1 MLVRNYSLKKLDEP
15 ELALIENEAYI
26 NQPLFSNRIRYC
38 SRILKRYDL
47 VNNPI
52 KKQSCF

>member
-38 SRILKRYDL
+38 SRILK
-47 VNNPI
+47 
-52 KKQSCF
+52 